1 MNILFIG
8 DIVGKK
14 GRKAIKVFL
23 PSYIEENSI
32 DFVIANAENASHGK
46 GLNREHMLELLS
58 SGVDVITLGNHAFAK
73 KEIFEYINDYQEV
86 LRPANFDSIF
96 PGKGSNIY
104 SIDGK
109 KIRVTNLIGRV
120 FMPQN
125 VDNPFNTLQKIIDE
139 EEKADIH
146 IVDFHAEAT
155 GEKLALAWDFDGK
168 VSAILGT
175 HTHVPTADARLL
187 PQGLAYQSDV
197 GMVGAYNGILGTS
210 RKEVILRTKTGYPSI
225 FELEESSPT
234 FLCAT
239 LLTVD
244 DYTNK
249 VIKMKTIQEFFDF

>member
-14 GRKAIKVFL
+14 GRKALEAFL
-23 PSYIEENSI
+23 PSFIEENSI

-46 GLNREHMLELLS
+46 GLNREHMLDILS

-73 KEIFEYINDYQEV
+73 KELFTYIDDYQEV
-86 LRPANFDSIF
+86 LRPANFHHIF

-104 SIDGK
+104 VVNGK

-120 FMPQN
+120 FMPQG
-125 VDNPFNTLQKIIDE
+125 VENPFETLEKIIDE

-155 GEKLALAWDFDGK
+155 GEKEALAWDFDGK

-175 HTHVPTADARLL
+175 HTHVPTADLRLL
-187 PQGLAYQSDV
+187 PKGLAYQSDV
-197 GMVGAYNGILGTS
+197 GMVGPYNGILGSS

-225 FELEESSPT
+225 FELEEDGPT
-234 FLCAT
+234 IVCAT
-239 LLTVD
+239 LLVVD
-244 DYTNK
+244 DHTNK
-249 VIKMKTIQEFFDF
+249 VLKMKPIQQLLEI